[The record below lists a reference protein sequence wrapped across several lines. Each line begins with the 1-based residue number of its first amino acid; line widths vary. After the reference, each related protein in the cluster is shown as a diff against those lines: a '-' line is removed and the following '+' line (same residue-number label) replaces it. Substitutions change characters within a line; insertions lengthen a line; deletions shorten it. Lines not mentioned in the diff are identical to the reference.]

1 MSAPTVSQ
9 VLPGSTTVGYISPC
23 LRHRSLLVALGL
35 QKMAHCITTARPRE
49 GPHSAVLSDI
59 LWANEKHQEAKL
71 NTKENIYC
79 LATAGHYEKG
89 NIHLPQAAKC
99 HPPQMEEVRGR
110 DLSTSTYSNV
120 HAPSVSLGPAII
132 VSGSSATFCSP
143 SLPPNDPS
151 LQMWQPS
158 TPTPGRTYARQAAPP
173 VLMPMPDAEMMYF
186 SVHRV
191 SPNRLNAV
199 QS

>member
-1 MSAPTVSQ
+1 MIYLQ
-9 VLPGSTTVGYISPC
+9 ST
-23 LRHRSLLVALGL
+23 
-35 QKMAHCITTARPRE
+35 M
-49 GPHSAVLSDI
+49 
-59 LWANEKHQEAKL
+59 
-71 NTKENIYC
+71 
-79 LATAGHYEKG
+79 
-89 NIHLPQAAKC
+89 
-99 HPPQMEEVRGR
+99 
-110 DLSTSTYSNV
+110 SNV
-120 HAPSVSLGPAII
+120 RAPSVSLGRSITSP
-132 VSGSSATFCSP
+132 GPSSTSCSS